1 MVPKYDRVLR
11 RAREALLAKASRS
24 AQAIVLVT
32 DADGLTRWVNGT
44 FASVTGYA
52 LEDIAGRMP
61 GQFLEGPAT
70 DREAAAAIERALRA
84 GVSVETRILN
94 YKRNGAVIWL
104 DLEIL
109 PFFDEAAEL
118 AGFVYIGHAAAGE
131 GEPAER
137 APDAA
142 GQFQL
147 PKLDQK
153 HLAAGACDGVSGG
166 GTSLAECLLSAY
178 PYKVLVA
185 EDHPINLKLVVALL
199 QAAGCEARCASNG
212 VEALE
217 ELERA
222 SFDLIV
228 MDSQMPVM
236 TGIEAI
242 AIIRSRHDWKR
253 CIPILS
259 LTAHAM
265 RGAEE
270 YHTSAGA
277 DLYMSKPLRSDCFIG
292 AVRSL
297 AQRGRGVREKGEN
310 PAGGTLPRR

>member
-1 MVPKYDRVLR
+1 MVPKYDRVLT
-11 RAREALLAKASRS
+11 RAQDALLAKASRS

-32 DADGLTRWVNGT
+32 DADGLTLWVNGT
-44 FASVTGYA
+44 FASVMGYA

-61 GQFLEGPAT
+61 VQFLEGPET
-70 DREAAAAIERALRA
+70 DRDAAAAIGRALRA
-84 GVSVETRILN
+84 GKPIETRILN
-94 YKRNGAVIWL
+94 YRKNGTAIWL

-109 PFFDEAAEL
+109 PFFDEAAEPG
-118 AGFVYIGHAAAGE
+118 GFVYIGHAAGE
-131 GEPAER
+131 GEAAER

-142 GQFQL
+142 EQYNR
-147 PKLDQK
+147 PKLTQK
-153 HLAAGACDGVSGG
+153 RQAAGACDGGA
-166 GTSLAECLLSAY
+166 SLAKCLFSAY

-222 SFDLIV
+222 DFDLIV

-242 AIIRSRHDWKR
+242 AVIRTRDDWKR

-265 RGAEE
+265 KGAEE

-277 DLYMSKPLRSDCFIG
+277 DLYMSKPLRSDSFIG

-297 AQRGRGVREKGEN
+297 AQRGRGLREKREN
-310 PAGGTLPRR
+310 PDPGTLPRR